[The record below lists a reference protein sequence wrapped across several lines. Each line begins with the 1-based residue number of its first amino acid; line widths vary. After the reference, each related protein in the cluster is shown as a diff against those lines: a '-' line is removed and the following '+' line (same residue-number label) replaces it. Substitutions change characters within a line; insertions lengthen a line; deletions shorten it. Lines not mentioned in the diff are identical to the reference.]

1 MALER
6 TVMFNKDKMLLVLE
20 VENGTVDKIVQV
32 IDTEHLPVVL
42 QDNLTVESL
51 NKWMSKRRI
60 PESRE
65 GMASMLNDFPGF
77 QQYHCM
83 FSLSD
88 QYWFRYRK
96 EETWEKLNYFTNP
109 YSEDLGKAFFMPWRF
124 EKGYRFAP
132 SPDLMTNGALRKR
145 WTIGEDGSSY
155 LIKAGSK
162 KLRQEPITEVLASM
176 MLKKLDII
184 PFVEY
189 ELVVEGLRLCSKCR
203 NFVDKDTEFVP
214 ASHIYFKE
222 PRRADET
229 VYEHLLKMCSCYGVG
244 NAKEYV
250 DSMIAADH
258 ILGNDDR
265 HLGNFGFIRDVE
277 TAGITGFAPLFDSG
291 SSYGVINGKPGTS
304 KLFHE
309 IEKHLAREAAK
320 KIDLNRIRDHEE
332 AYCLID
338 TYPEIAGSQRKAL
351 KDFIEGMEEELEAE
365 KAMALKEMER
375 KKEER

>member
-1 MALER
+1 MR
-6 TVMFNKDKMLLVLE
+6 RKD
-20 VENGTVDKIVQV
+20 
-32 IDTEHLPVVL
+32 
-42 QDNLTVESL
+42 ES
-51 NKWMSKRRI
+51 KS
-60 PESRE
+60 
-65 GMASMLNDFPGF
+65 
-77 QQYHCM
+77 
-83 FSLSD
+83 
-88 QYWFRYRK
+88 
-96 EETWEKLNYFTNP
+96 
-109 YSEDLGKAFFMPWRF
+109 
-124 EKGYRFAP
+124 
-132 SPDLMTNGALRKR
+132 
-145 WTIGEDGSSY
+145 
-155 LIKAGSK
+155 
-162 KLRQEPITEVLASM
+162 LRQEPITEVLASL

-214 ASHIYFKE
+214 ASHIYYKQ
-222 PRRADET
+222 PRRSDET
-229 VYEHLLKMCSCYGVG
+229 VYEHLMKMCSCYGVS

-291 SSYGVINGKPGTS
+291 SSYGVISGNTGTS

-309 IEKHLAREAAK
+309 AEEYVIREAVK

-338 TYPEIAGSQRKAL
+338 TYPEITETQRKSL
-351 KDFIEGMEEELEAE
+351 KAFIEGMEEEL
-365 KAMALKEMER
+365 ALKEIER
-375 KKEER
+375 KAAER

>member
-1 MALER
+1 MER
-6 TVMFNKDKMLLVLE
+6 TAMFNKHKLLLVLDID
-20 VENGTVDKIVQV
+20 NGTVHRIVQV
-32 IDTEHLPVVL
+32 VDTEHLPVVL
-42 QDNLTVESL
+42 QDNLTVETL
-51 NKWMSKRRI
+51 NRWMSKRKI
-60 PESRE
+60 PDSRE
-65 GMASMLNDFPGF
+65 GLPAMQNDFPGF

-96 EETWEKLNYFTNP
+96 DETWDGLNCFTNP
-109 YSEDLGKAFFMPWRF
+109 YSEDLGKAFFTPWEFETGHRF
-124 EKGYRFAP
+124 PP

-145 WTIGEDGSSY
+145 WTREEDGTSF

-162 KLRQEPITEVLASM
+162 KLRQEPITEVLASL
-176 MLKKLDII
+176 MLRKLDII

-203 NFVDKDTEFVP
+203 NFVDSGTEFVP
-214 ASHIYFKE
+214 ASHIYYKE
-222 PRRADET
+222 PRKAPDT
-229 VYEHLLKMCSCYGVG
+229 VYEHLIKMCSRCGVG
-244 NAKEYV
+244 NAEEYV
-250 DSMIAADH
+250 DAMIAVDH

-291 SSYGVINGKPGTS
+291 SSYGVISGRPGTS

-309 IEKHLAREAAK
+309 VEKMAVRKAAK
-320 KIDLNRIRDHEE
+320 RMDLEKIRDHEE

-338 TYPEIAGSQRKAL
+338 TYPEITRTQKDAL
-351 KDFIEGMEEELEAE
+351 KAFIEGMEEELSAVVQIIQAEIERTEA
-365 KAMALKEMER
+365 AR
-375 KKEER
+375 

>member
-1 MALER
+1 
-6 TVMFNKDKMLLVLE
+6 
-20 VENGTVDKIVQV
+20 
-32 IDTEHLPVVL
+32 
-42 QDNLTVESL
+42 
-51 NKWMSKRRI
+51 
-60 PESRE
+60 
-65 GMASMLNDFPGF
+65 
-77 QQYHCM
+77 
-83 FSLSD
+83 
-88 QYWFRYRK
+88 
-96 EETWEKLNYFTNP
+96 
-109 YSEDLGKAFFMPWRF
+109 
-124 EKGYRFAP
+124 
-132 SPDLMTNGALRKR
+132 
-145 WTIGEDGSSY
+145 
-155 LIKAGSK
+155 
-162 KLRQEPITEVLASM
+162 
-176 MLKKLDII
+176 
-184 PFVEY
+184 
-189 ELVVEGLRLCSKCR
+189 
-203 NFVDKDTEFVP
+203 
-214 ASHIYFKE
+214 
-222 PRRADET
+222 
-229 VYEHLLKMCSCYGVG
+229 MCSCYGVG